1 MKLRKKTFV
10 VSVLVS
16 LFASKGTTLDKH
28 RKCFIDLNVDEYRL
42 SDEDLSDKH
51 RMNICHVIKQEG
63 SNNFGLFAIVYATE
77 LAHRGHPVKVVY
89 SQGEMRSHFIVYME
103 NGTLTPFPRKLELA
117 RLERPTALT
126 LDII

>member
-28 RKCFIDLNVDEYRL
+28 RKCFIDLTVDEYRL

-51 RMNICHVIKQEG
+51 RMNICYVIKQEG
-63 SNNFGLFAIVYATE
+63 SNNFWALCYSVCYRVGSQ
-77 LAHRGHPVKVVY
+77 RGP
-89 SQGEMRSHFIVYME
+89 SQGGI
-103 NGTLTPFPRKLELA
+103 
-117 RLERPTALT
+117 
-126 LDII
+126 